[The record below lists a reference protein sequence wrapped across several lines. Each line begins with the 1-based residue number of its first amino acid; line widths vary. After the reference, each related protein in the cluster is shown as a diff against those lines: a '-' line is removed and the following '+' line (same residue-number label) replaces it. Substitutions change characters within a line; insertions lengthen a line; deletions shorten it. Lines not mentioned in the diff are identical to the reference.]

1 MLLFREAYQKL
12 AHFFNSN
19 APELDCF
26 LSAEKTPA
34 QWTED
39 RLRTTR
45 TGFVLTAG
53 ICKEKITEMNGSLSV
68 ALNNMRR

>member
-1 MLLFREAYQKL
+1 M

-19 APELDCF
+19 ATELDCY

-39 RLRTTR
+39 RLKTNR
-45 TGFVLTAG
+45 TGFVLTAA
-53 ICKEKITEMNGSLSV
+53 ICKEKLTEINGYLSV